1 MTQNNESYLKRIIK
15 RLVYLIRDIA
25 IDIFGVIVKIVY
37 RLSKGEDGFITDRP
51 DHFDA
56 VRIQEKEQFEK
67 ILDRQNRKIK
77 PEYIRK
83 RSCPNCGSNSYVIFF
98 RTQDLFDYVRC
109 IDCGFVYALQVL
121 TFETRSSLY
130 TGLTGV
136 GVTKVCSVPVE
147 VEADRKRFG
156 FPLKRILKYKRG
168 GDLLD
173 VGCGVGNFLA
183 LAKQCGFSVR
193 GIETHVEFQKAARSK
208 FNIQV
213 DLGFFE
219 KMDLPESRFEVVTM
233 WETLEHIYDPK
244 ASLLQAFKVLT
255 TEGILAISVP
265 NLANL
270 SFLLMRE
277 YSGHR
282 GGEHINFFSPFTLS
296 RMLTNCGFKILEH
309 HTTGN
314 SNWKAIMNLLD
325 LELGRI
331 YCYEN
336 VGKEISKI
344 APSPFFSKAESLF
357 LRKIIIPFISGWE
370 QRTGKGSG
378 ILMLAQKHDRF

>member
-1 MTQNNESYLKRIIK
+1 MNQNNEAYLKRIVK
-15 RLVYLIRDIA
+15 RSVYLIRDIA
-25 IDIFGVIVKIVY
+25 IDFLGLVVKMVY
-37 RLSKGEDGFITDRP
+37 LLSKGNGDFISDQP
-51 DHFDA
+51 DHFDT
-56 VRIQEKEQFEK
+56 VRVQEKEQFEK
-67 ILDRQNRKIK
+67 ILDRENRKIK
-77 PEYIRK
+77 PEYIKR

-98 RTQDLFDYVRC
+98 TTQDLFDYVRC
-109 IDCGFVYALQVL
+109 VDCGFVYALQVL
-121 TFETRSSLY
+121 TFGARSSLY

-156 FPLKRILKYKRG
+156 FPLKRILKYKRSG
-168 GDLLD
+168 NLLD

-183 LAKQCGFSVR
+183 LAKQYSFSVK

-213 DLGFFE
+213 DLGLFE
-219 KMDLPESRFEVVTM
+219 GIDLPESSFEVVTM

-244 ASLLQAFKVLT
+244 AALLQAFKVLAPK
-255 TEGILAISVP
+255 GILAISVP

-296 RMLTNCGFKILEH
+296 RMLTDCGFKILEH

-314 SNWKAIMNLLD
+314 SNWKAVMNLLD

-370 QRTGKGSG
+370 QRTGRGSG
-378 ILMLAQKHDRF
+378 ILMLAQKNDRF